1 MEWDEVFVL
10 LTIGSTAPYA
20 IEAAATW
27 LRRTRA
33 DVWHHKNGANAAN

>member
-20 IEAAATW
+20 IEAAANW
-27 LRRTRA
+27 IRRARGEIC
-33 DVWHHKNGANAAN
+33 HHKNGANAAH